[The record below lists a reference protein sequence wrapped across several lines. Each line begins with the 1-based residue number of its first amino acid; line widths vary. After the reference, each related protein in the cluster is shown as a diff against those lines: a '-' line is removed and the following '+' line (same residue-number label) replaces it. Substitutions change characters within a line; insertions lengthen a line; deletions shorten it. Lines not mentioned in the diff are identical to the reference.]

1 MTTTTGRES
10 DRVPTLLGRAKTVG
24 RLGPTTEGQARK
36 RDASSFALL
45 DPRAIAQQV
54 YERVRDLADAKDVDV
69 IVHCACNRV
78 WVQRNEFTEALY
90 ELVANAVQATRR
102 GYPVVIDV
110 SDTCEGDVLWQIQ
123 DAGRGTSERPL
134 SKLRQPLH
142 AEWQEGSGL
151 GVAFPTA
158 VVENHGGILRFE
170 SAPGVGTTAS
180 ILLPG
185 QR

>member
-1 MTTTTGRES
+1 
-10 DRVPTLLGRAKTVG
+10 VPTLLGRAKTVG
-24 RLGPTTEGQARK
+24 RLGPTTDVQASK
-36 RDASSFALL
+36 RDASSFALI
-45 DPRAIAQQV
+45 DPRAIVQQV
-54 YERVRDLADAKDVDV
+54 CERVRDLADAKDVDV

-78 WVQRNEFTEALY
+78 WVQPNAFTEALY
-90 ELVANAVQATRR
+90 ELVANAVEATRR
-102 GYPVVIDV
+102 GHPVIVDV
-110 SDTCEGDVLWQIQ
+110 SDTGEGDVLWQVQ
-123 DAGRGTSERPL
+123 DAGKGTSERPP

-142 AEWQEGSGL
+142 AEWQESSGL

-158 VVENHGGILRFE
+158 VIENHGGILRFE